1 MECSEVVA
9 RFLDA
14 ERRVCRLPV
23 KRDKRVCVLA
33 YLAEKFALGRDYT
46 EKEVNAFLSEWHTF
60 DDFFLLRREL
70 VDNGMLARERNG
82 SRYWRVAASAE

>member
-1 MECSEVVA
+1 MECSAVVA

-14 ERRVCRLPV
+14 EGRVCQLPV
-23 KRDKRVCVLA
+23 KKDKRCLVLA
-33 YLAEKFALGRDYT
+33 YLAEKFVLGRDYT

-70 VDNGMLARERNG
+70 VDHGMLARERNG
-82 SRYWRVAASAE
+82 SRYWRVETPAE